1 MARTFS
7 LPPRK
12 LTKRAIHAIE
22 PPPEGAAIVRDT
34 ELRGLGVRVTA
45 AGNVMFIY
53 ERKVKGRSRRWSL
66 GRFGDITVVQA
77 RRKALEL
84 ANEIAHGEDPDA
96 KKRAAEV
103 AARTLREA
111 VAEYLETRPLKPR
124 TKRDVTVV
132 LNRYLSDWMDRELSA
147 IRAQDVVDRYREV
160 CERSPAQANLCMR
173 YLRAVF
179 GFARAAWRT
188 PDGTPVIAENPVR
201 VLSDLR
207 AWRRLQPRRTVIEPH
222 ELKPWFEAVLAD
234 PDPRA
239 RDFFVFVIL
248 TGARRGEALGLTW
261 DRVNLEAGKV
271 LFTETKAHRD
281 HELPV
286 GPYLLGLLERRR
298 EAAGDPWVF
307 ANRKSGARLD
317 NLRFSLGRIR
327 RASGVRFTVHDLR
340 RTFATVAE
348 SLDVSGYT
356 LKALLN
362 HALPQEDV
370 TAGYLRLTPERLR
383 DAMTK
388 IERKILNLGG
398 VRPGARVIPMPRAG
412 ATMEARH
419 ER

>member
-1 MARTFS
+1 M
-7 LPPRK
+7 
-12 LTKRAIHAIE
+12 TKRAIQAIE

-66 GRFGDITVVQA
+66 GRFGDITVDQA

-111 VAEYLETRPLKPR
+111 VAEYPETRPLKPR
-124 TKRDVTVV
+124 TRRDVTVV

-207 AWRRLQPRRTVIEPH
+207 AWRRLQPRRTVIQPH

-248 TGARRGEALGLTW
+248 TGARRGEALGLT
-261 DRVNLEAGKV
+261 
-271 LFTETKAHRD
+271 
-281 HELPV
+281 
-286 GPYLLGLLERRR
+286 
-298 EAAGDPWVF
+298 
-307 ANRKSGARLD
+307 
-317 NLRFSLGRIR
+317 
-327 RASGVRFTVHDLR
+327 
-340 RTFATVAE
+340 
-348 SLDVSGYT
+348 
-356 LKALLN
+356 
-362 HALPQEDV
+362 
-370 TAGYLRLTPERLR
+370 
-383 DAMTK
+383 
-388 IERKILNLGG
+388 
-398 VRPGARVIPMPRAG
+398 
-412 ATMEARH
+412 
-419 ER
+419 